1 MKRILLVP
9 AFALAALAAIFLAR
23 PARAGTNTNT
33 LSVSA
38 NVLGICTIDP
48 AALAFGNYDSTAN
61 VDVSTNI
68 TVHCTLGAT
77 YWIGL
82 GLGSNATGS
91 TRRMVNGGTDYLAY
105 ELYRDS
111 ARTQVWDNADPAPNP
126 PHSVAGTPGF
136 TAYTTPVY
144 GRIPA
149 SQIVPVGAYADSVVM
164 TVNF

>member
-1 MKRILLVP
+1 MKRILLASTV
-9 AFALAALAAIFLAR
+9 AVAALAIAFIAR
-23 PARAGTNTNT
+23 PARAGTNTNNLT
-33 LSVSA
+33 ISA

-68 TVHCTLGAT
+68 TVHCTSGSS

-82 GLGSNATGS
+82 GLGNNASGAV
-91 TRRMVNGGTDYLAY
+91 RRMVNGGTNFLNY
-105 ELYRDS
+105 ELYRDNN
-111 ARTQVWDNADPAPNP
+111 RTQVWDNAVPGTL
-126 PHSVAGTPGF
+126 SSAGNAGF
-136 TAYTTPVY
+136 SAYTTPVY

-149 SQIVPVGAYADSVVM
+149 GQIQPIGAYGDSVVM